1 MKFEC
6 LEDREGAILV
16 KEWWDLRCCMHPFER
31 LEDRGG
37 AVSEGNG
44 GTFVILSV
52 EEVRAKV
59 MKFSLKIPCPLKK
72 SGQQSSESS
81 QELCPLKKSGQQQL
95 SKIQSFIVEDAR

>member
-6 LEDREGAILV
+6 
-16 KEWWDLRCCMHPFER
+16 

-59 MKFSLKIPCPLKK
+59 VKFSLKRLCPLKK
-72 SGQQSSESS
+72 SGQQSLETS
-81 QELCPLKKSGQQQL
+81 QELCPLKKSGQ
-95 SKIQSFIVEDAR
+95 